1 MVSPLVKS
9 TLRNGL
15 CGVIKVRFWKLW
27 SLLRYLEAFSRV
39 QPLLAASQNLI
50 ISHPCLNLHV
60 TFISHSC

>member
-15 CGVIKVRFWKLW
+15 YGVIEVRFWKLW
-27 SLLRYLEAFSRV
+27 SLLRYLEAFGRV

-50 ISHPCLNLHV
+50 VSHPCLNLHV
-60 TFISHSC
+60 TFISHTC